1 MKVLFVSSEAVPFA
15 KTGGLADVSGSLPIF
30 LEKLGLEVKI
40 AMPKYRA
47 IKLQGPKG
55 ITGKHVE
62 VFFIDNDKYFDRDQ
76 LYGDRYGDYPDN
88 LERFAYFSK
97 ACLELLKKISAGGG
111 PACGWK
117 PDIIHCNDWQS
128 SLIPVYLKT
137 IFKND
142 PFYAGIKTILTIH
155 NLAYQ
160 GVFDKSQFPQT
171 GLGRDLFTIDG
182 LEFYDKVNILK
193 GGILFTDIITTV
205 SPTYAKEIQT
215 QEFGYGLEGV
225 LKKRSDDLRG
235 ILNGID
241 YEVWNP
247 KTDKNIA
254 RTYDAY
260 TSEDKSINKEDLQRI
275 SGLKVDKNIPLI
287 GIISRLAGQ
296 KGFDLIA
303 AILADLL
310 KGNVQLIVLGTGDDK
325 YHVLLEKI
333 AKMYP
338 KKTSIN
344 LTFDAVLAE
353 KIYAGS
359 DMFLMPS
366 RFEPCGLGQLIALR
380 YGTIPVVRL
389 TGGLSDTIREYNP
402 KTGEG
407 NGFVFSTYESSEL
420 YAAISRGLKLYKNKK
435 AWSLL
440 VKRAMGYDF
449 SWESSARDYIKLYKK
464 LARSEAKCGAGV

>member
-1 MKVLFVSSEAVPFA
+1 MKILFVSSEVVPFA
-15 KTGGLADVSGSLPIF
+15 KTGGLADVAGSLPIF

-40 AMPKYRA
+40 AMPKYKT
-47 IKLQGPKG
+47 IKMQGPKG
-55 ITGKHVE
+55 VTGKNIE
-62 VFFIDNDKYFDRDQ
+62 VLFVDNPKYFDRGQ
-76 LYGDRYGDYPDN
+76 LYGDRFGDFTDN
-88 LERFAYFSK
+88 LERFAYFSR
-97 ACLELLKKISAGGG
+97 ACLELLKKINY
-111 PACGWK
+111 K
-117 PDIIHCNDWQS
+117 PDVIHCNDWQS
-128 SLIPVYLKT
+128 ALIPVYLKT

-142 PFYAGIKTILTIH
+142 PFYTGIKTMLTIH

-160 GVFDKSQFPQT
+160 GIFDRSQFPQT
-171 GLGRDLFTIDG
+171 GLGGDLFNIDG

-205 SPTYAKEIQT
+205 SPTYASEIQT

-225 LKKRSDDLRG
+225 LKKRSSDLRG

-241 YEVWNP
+241 YETWDP
-247 KTDKNIA
+247 KRDKNIA
-254 RTYDAY
+254 KTYDAY
-260 TSEDKSINKEDLQRI
+260 TSEDKNINKKDLQRS

-287 GIISRLAGQ
+287 GIISRLADQ

-303 AILADLL
+303 DIIADML
-310 KGNVQLIVLGTGDDK
+310 KGNVQFIVLGTGDDK
-325 YHVLLEKI
+325 YQVLLEKI
-333 AKMYP
+333 AKLYP
-338 KKTSIN
+338 KKTSVN
-344 LTFDAVLAE
+344 LKFDAVLAK

-366 RFEPCGLGQLIALR
+366 RFEPCGLGQMICLR

-389 TGGLSDTIREYNP
+389 TGGLSDTIKEYSP

-407 NGFVFSTYESSEL
+407 NGFVFSSYESSEL
-420 YAAISRGLKLYKNKK
+420 SAAINRALKLYKNKK

-464 LARSEAKCGAGV
+464 LAGSEARCGVGA